1 MRRACCFRSG
11 LLLYVKDP
19 HGKSSPMWIKD
30 RNLSALIRFDIYDK
44 SDEGAT

>member
-19 HGKSSPMWIKD
+19 HGESFAMLVKC
-30 RNLSALIRFDIYDK
+30 RNLSFLIRFDSHDK
-44 SDEGAT
+44 SDEGMT